1 MSRSNIS
8 VFQRGGNYLHRRLTK
23 LYSDTKQSYETAS
36 VASKTTADE
45 DPVLKALHREF
56 RIQKDRLLAWGLQ
69 WSDSNAAPSPD
80 VEIDQKL
87 DQAGLGHVVA
97 LVMSDIQKLLIES
110 EKMQNPQ
117 TSFQEK
123 MPGGQLDSKAL
134 PGSNELTTTD
144 NIAKSQSLLSQL
156 ITCIDS
162 LYKLSESRRTLSGGS
177 NIEKGSKE
185 SLTKDHPSPTSPSGS
200 PVQDQC
206 GALRAAGL
214 TCQTEQ
220 SIRQDKLFIDPSYIT
235 RVFDVTVVS
244 LKPPPYEEVMPL
256 EKTRVPGKL
265 LVPRLTVEQRSA
277 FGLEDN
283 SQKAVIVEYV
293 PTMRHEGSALD
304 DQYCSALRYARQISE
319 SQFSVQV
326 SHTGNLRLL
335 GYTIDIRNTRHGF
348 VYQMPTREASSD
360 QQSRVPVISNLRAII
375 PSKRD
380 DTDQP
385 SPHLEDRFRLA
396 FNILLSMLHSSVLGL
411 RHECLNSA
419 NIVILLD
426 HHIEQDNSGRSGIS
440 SFDIRRPYLLQS
452 PPSDH
457 MPKQADGLSSG
468 IYRHA
473 HDNDVN
479 GLERSW
485 AFDIYSFGLILLEIG
500 LWTPVS
506 RLWKSK
512 YNKFTFASR
521 IKNIYVPKLTS
532 RCGTAYMKVVQTCI
546 NAPDLFEARSG
557 STGTVETAQ
566 FWCSYMI
573 QIGRNLSRCCAIDVD
588 GPPCEPDLA
597 YFEHLNDKQPSL
609 EFPRTLERKGSTFKP
624 TRHVTQFEAATDA
637 TLQIEKRP
645 EPQAQSAVQHTIL
658 KKWNNVDI
666 PQDCLDQWNTYLM
679 PRISK
684 LLQKALSSSHES
696 CSASLMMVG
705 KTPETAKTTI
715 CIQCMSVEKVR
726 ECLKRNFRCKKG
738 WGLVV
743 LKGDVRRS
751 GKPRRKGKC
760 HDSARSRLQPPQPEK
775 SAYQAK
781 PQFGASIGAFRNNE
795 HLPPVSFGGAIL
807 VDGKPYGMT
816 VHHMLDAPSD
826 DEEEMPTDG
835 EDGVQRSSAKSSDAW
850 LSDMSANQSREHF
863 RQELL
868 EGSDIL
874 EISDDESECSTIRP
888 DYINLET
895 GNGGFW
901 FADDGDETPGLED
914 DFESDSDEE
923 DSSDIGD
930 DDDDDDRASVGDTLG
945 IDPADDEEVYVTQP
959 AIDDVDDDFFPCI
972 EDRDEDHLASHSLGY
987 VHASS
992 GIRRVVTG
1000 NLKHEI
1006 DWALIKIRDE
1016 RLAVGNTIHQHITK
1030 SKKYR
1035 KTKGKPSAAPSS
1047 TLNPSVTQLTT
1058 IAPSS
1063 TLARLPVQCHGRTSG
1078 LQSGRISAALALVKL
1093 HGRTSFSSSWVVEG
1107 GAFGVPGDSGAW
1119 IYDPQTGRLC
1129 GHVLA
1134 WGRQSKTAYMAPMDL
1149 LFEDIRKRLA
1159 ADRVELPGSGGLG
1172 CAASR
1177 QLEKSQVDLLQDQKQ
1192 RLGIPASAGMMDED
1206 VEMKLDDD
1214 TPGPAAK
1221 PLELAMGD
1229 LQIGGKV
1236 SAQLNNNSI
1245 ALSTKTKDIP
1255 NSLTCQVQGRQQG
1268 LQKVMGDRVL
1278 GSRVA

>member
-1 MSRSNIS
+1 MS

-69 WSDSNAAPSPD
+69 WSDSNAAPSSD

-110 EKMQNPQ
+110 EIIQNQQ

-123 MPGGQLDSKAL
+123 LSAGQLDSKAL
-134 PGSNELTTTD
+134 PGSNDLTTD
-144 NIAKSQSLLSQL
+144 NIAKSRSLLTQL

-162 LYKLSESRRTLSGGS
+162 LYKLSESRRTLNSGS
-177 NIEKGSKE
+177 SSEKAVKE
-185 SLTKDHPSPTSPSGS
+185 LATNDHATSTSPSGS
-200 PVQDQC
+200 PVQDHPRT
-206 GALRAAGL
+206 LKAAGI
-214 TCQTEQ
+214 THQMQQFMRHE
-220 SIRQDKLFIDPSYIT
+220 KLFIDSSCIT
-235 RVFDVTVVS
+235 RVWDVSLDS

-265 LVPRLTVEQRSA
+265 LSTRLTVEQRSH
-277 FGLEDN
+277 FGFDDN
-283 SQKAVIVEYV
+283 AQKSVIIEYIS
-293 PTMRHEGSALD
+293 TICHESSTFD
-304 DQYCSALRYARQISE
+304 DQYGSAQRCAQQISE
-319 SQFSVQV
+319 HQFSLNV

-335 GYTIDIRNTRHGF
+335 GFTIDIRHTRHGF
-348 VYQMPTREASSD
+348 VYQMPIRKESSD
-360 QQSRVPVISNLRAII
+360 QQSRVPIVSNLRAII

-396 FNILLSMLHSSVLGL
+396 FNILLSMLHSSILGL
-411 RHECLNSA
+411 RHERLNSA
-419 NIVILLD
+419 NIIILLD
-426 HHIEQDNSGRSGIS
+426 QHIEQDGSGRSGIS
-440 SFDIRRPYLLQS
+440 SFDIRRPYLLHS
-452 PPSDH
+452 PPQRR
-457 MPKQADGLSSG
+457 MLKQADELSSG

-473 HDNDVN
+473 HDSGVD
-479 GLERSW
+479 GFERSW

-512 YNKFTFASR
+512 YNRSTFASR
-521 IKNIYVPKLTS
+521 IRNIYVPKLAS

-546 NAPDLFEARSG
+546 NTPDLFEAGSG
-557 STGTVETAQ
+557 STRTVETGQ

-573 QIGRNLSRCCAIDVD
+573 QIGRNLTRCCAIDVD

-597 YFEHLNDKQPSL
+597 YFERLNDKRPSL
-609 EFPRTLERKGSTFKP
+609 ELPRSLERKDSASKP
-624 TRHVTQFEAATDA
+624 TLHVTQPEAVVDA
-637 TLQIEKRP
+637 MSHTEKRS
-645 EPQAQSAVQHTIL
+645 ESRAQSHAQRTIL

-684 LLQKALSSSHES
+684 LLQKALDSSRES

-705 KTPETAKTTI
+705 KTPETAQTTI
-715 CIQCMSVEKVR
+715 CIQCVSVEKVR
-726 ECLKRNFRCKKG
+726 DCLKRNFRCKNG
-738 WGLVV
+738 WGLIV

-751 GKPRRKGKC
+751 GKPRRKGKH

-775 SAYQAK
+775 SAYQQR
-781 PQFGASIGAFRNNE
+781 PHFGASIGAFRDNE

-826 DEEEMPTDG
+826 DEEEMPTDD
-835 EDGVQRSSAKSSDAW
+835 EEGVQRSSANNSDAW
-850 LSDMSANQSREHF
+850 LSDMNANRSGEHL

-868 EGSDIL
+868 EGSDVL

-895 GNGGFW
+895 GSGGFW

-914 DFESDSDEE
+914 DFGSDSDEE
-923 DSSDIGD
+923 DSSDIGNDD
-930 DDDDDDRASVGDTLG
+930 DDDDDDRASVGDTIG

-959 AIDDVDDDFFPCI
+959 AIDDVDDNFFPCV

-992 GIRRVVTG
+992 GIRRIVTG

-1016 RLAVGNTIHQHITK
+1016 RLAIGNTIHQHLTT
-1030 SKKYR
+1030 SKKCR
-1035 KTKGKPSAAPSS
+1035 KPKGKPSAAPAGVPS
-1047 TLNPSVTQLTT
+1047 PSVRHLTT

-1063 TLARLPVQCHGRTSG
+1063 TLSRLPVQCHGRTSG
-1078 LQSGRISAALALVKL
+1078 LQSGRISPALALVKL

-1107 GAFGVPGDSGAW
+1107 GGFGVPGDSGAW

-1159 ADRVELPGSGGLG
+1159 ADRVELPCSEGVES
-1172 CAASR
+1172 AASR
-1177 QLEKSQVDLLQDQKQ
+1177 QQLERSQVDLLSDQIQ
-1192 RLGIPASAGMMDED
+1192 SLRLPASSRSVDED
-1206 VEMKLDDD
+1206 VKMKLEEE
-1214 TPGPAAK
+1214 TPRPATK
-1221 PLELAMGD
+1221 SLGLALGD
-1229 LQIGGKV
+1229 LQISEKV
-1236 SAQLNNNSI
+1236 SAQATNS
-1245 ALSTKTKDIP
+1245 AVPRGTKSKDVP

-1268 LQKVMGDRVL
+1268 LQKVMRDRVL